1 MSNTTYRFF
10 VEKLGGSDL
19 EEFIGNEGELF
30 YDPVGQSLRISDGT
44 SITKED
50 YKKYNYPVNGWNWYD
65 SIEAAYVSQGKTLPN
80 KIINRPKSIIPKE
93 LNELINK

>member
-1 MSNTTYRFF
+1 MENSKTTPNTQGFYNEDLQYAPNSVFF
-10 VEKLGGSDL
+10 
-19 EEFIGNEGELF
+19 
-30 YDPVGQSLRISDGT
+30 PDGT

-65 SIEAAYVSQGKTLPN
+65 SIEAAYASQGKTLPN